1 MLFAECQAP
10 SEVLLERAQAR
21 VGAARG
27 VTDADTAIVEAQLS
41 RFGPLDEVP
50 ADRRAAIRTDQPV
63 AAEVVDVE
71 DLANRA
77 LSKSRPGRD

>member
-1 MLFAECQAP
+1 MAG
-10 SEVLLERAQAR
+10 AQ
-21 VGAARG
+21 G
-27 VTDADTAIVEAQLS
+27 VSDADAAIVEAQLS
-41 RFGPLDEVP
+41 GLEPLDEVP

-77 LSKSRPGRD
+77 LSESRPGRD